1 MSEQFIYKSIFAPY
15 FSSFL
20 EMKKTMGF
28 GLIKFQWIFLEF
40 DKFFLMTSTTDVHIS
55 REQITAWR
63 ETRINDKNRTL
74 YDKYS
79 ILRQFCL
86 YLCHLGHECYIPR
99 LPKQNWPPF
108 IPYIFTHTEMESIF
122 KVSNRLT
129 LQNRNMNS
137 ILIAMPALLRF
148 LYSTGVRIGEVL
160 SVKNEDVD
168 FVRQRIVLKRTKNQM
183 ERLIPLNPS
192 LLEVLKQYRVY
203 RDKIPIHGISAPKAF
218 FFVSTVGKPLHRSSV
233 YSWFRKILKKCG
245 IPFQGNH
252 QGPRIH
258 DIRHTCA
265 VHSLIKM
272 VREDVDIYCALPI
285 LSVFLGHKS
294 IKGTE
299 TYVRLTQEMYP
310 DVIRMERSITSFV
323 FPSNPKIEIDYDN
336 D

>member
-1 MSEQFIYKSIFAPY
+1 MSKQFIYKSIFAPY

-40 DKFFLMTSTTDVHIS
+40 DKFFLTTSGTDIHIS

-63 ETRINDKNRTL
+63 ETRINDKSRTL

-108 IPYIFTHTEMESIF
+108 IPYIFTHTEMEGIF
-122 KVSNRLT
+122 AVSNKLT

-137 ILIAMPALLRF
+137 ILIAIPALLRF

-168 FVRQRIVLKRTKNQM
+168 FVRQRIILKRTKNQM

-203 RDKIPIHGISAPKAF
+203 RDKIPIQGISAPKAS
-218 FFVSTVGKPLHRSSV
+218 FFVSTVGKPLRRGSV
-233 YSWFRKILKKCG
+233 YSWFRKILKECG

>member
-15 FSSFL
+15 FNSFL

-28 GLIKFQWIFLEF
+28 GLVKFQWVFLEF
-40 DKFFLMTSTTDVHIS
+40 DRFFVTTSATDLYIR

-63 ETRINDKNRTL
+63 ETRINDKSRTL

-108 IPYIFTHTEMESIF
+108 IPYIFTHAEMERIF
-122 KVSNRLT
+122 TVSNGLT

-137 ILIAMPALLRF
+137 ILIVMPALLRV

-183 ERLIPLNPS
+183 ERLVPLNPS
-192 LLEVLKQYRVY
+192 MLEVLTQYRAY
-203 RDKIPIHGISAPKAF
+203 RDKIPIQGISAPKAF
-218 FFVSTVGKPLHRSSV
+218 FFVSTVGKPLRRGSV
-233 YSWFRKILKKCG
+233 YSWFRKILKECG

-258 DIRHTCA
+258 DIRHTCS

-323 FPSNPKIEIDYDN
+323 FPSNPKIEIDYGN